1 MRMTRAMMLEV
12 FRQDYV
18 RTAEAKGLAPGRVVM
33 IHALRNAMI
42 PSLTIVGV
50 QVAQAIGGSV
60 VMETLFQ
67 LPGMGEPPHRG
78 GGAPRLRAVPVA
90 RALPGALR
98 HGGEPRRRS
107 RLRRRRSPPPERRA
121 VTAVPSAFALVGELI
136 RKKPLG
142 AACGA
147 AALGLVLV
155 ALLADWIAPYPFNQT
170 WLLRASVAERRA
182 SLGTDELGRDVLSR
196 VIYGA
201 RVSMLVGVAATA
213 LAVAL
218 GAAMG
223 IAGGF
228 WSGWL
233 NIGLGRVVDAWMAF
247 PGLVMA
253 IVLLA
258 LLGPGLWSV
267 ILALGISQAFPNSR
281 TIRGATLVVR
291 EQPYIEASLAAG
303 ASKLRV
309 LLRHVLP
316 NVVAPIIIVASN
328 LPAW

>member
-1 MRMTRAMMLEV
+1 M
-12 FRQDYV
+12 
-18 RTAEAKGLAPGRVVM
+18 
-33 IHALRNAMI
+33 
-42 PSLTIVGV
+42 SL
-50 QVAQAIGGSV
+50 
-60 VMETLFQ
+60 
-67 LPGMGEPPHRG
+67 P
-78 GGAPRLRAVPVA
+78 
-90 RALPGALR
+90 
-98 HGGEPRRRS
+98 
-107 RLRRRRSPPPERRA
+107 
-121 VTAVPSAFALVGELI
+121 LVGDLI

-147 AALGLVLV
+147 VALILVLV

-170 WLLRASVAERRA
+170 SLLRAFKPPSAA
-182 SLGTDELGRDVLSR
+182 HPFGTDELGRDVLSR

-201 RVSMLVGVAATA
+201 RVSMYVGVAATA
-213 LAVAL
+213 LAVVL

-233 NIGLGRVVDAWMAF
+233 DMGLGRVVDAWMAF

-291 EQPYIEASLAAG
+291 EQPYIEACLAAG

-328 LPAW
+328 LLGMVILIEAAVSFLGYGVPPPQPSWGGMLSATGRSYMTRAPWLSIFPGLALSIAVFAFNILGDALRDLLDPRLRGQ

>member
-1 MRMTRAMMLEV
+1 V
-12 FRQDYV
+12 
-18 RTAEAKGLAPGRVVM
+18 
-33 IHALRNAMI
+33 
-42 PSLTIVGV
+42 SL
-50 QVAQAIGGSV
+50 S
-60 VMETLFQ
+60 
-67 LPGMGEPPHRG
+67 
-78 GGAPRLRAVPVA
+78 
-90 RALPGALR
+90 
-98 HGGEPRRRS
+98 
-107 RLRRRRSPPPERRA
+107 
-121 VTAVPSAFALVGELI
+121 LVGELV

-147 AALGLVLV
+147 VALVLVLV

-170 WLLRASVAERRA
+170 SLLRAFKPPGAA
-182 SLGTDELGRDVLSR
+182 HPFGTDELGRDVLSR

-201 RVSMLVGVAATA
+201 RVSMYVGVAATA

-233 NIGLGRVVDAWMAF
+233 DMGLGRVVDAWMAF

-328 LPAW
+328 LLGMVILIEAAVSFLGYGVPPPQPSWGGMLSATGRSYMTRAPWLSIFPGLALSIAVFAFNILGDALRDLLDPRLRGQ